1 MEIHNIK
8 VSEIKPYKRNPR
20 NNDQAVDAV
29 VESIKSFGFKVPIVL
44 DRNNVIIAG
53 HTRVKA
59 AKRLGLDVV
68 PCVIAD
74 DLTDEQARAFRI
86 ADNKVAELADWDYT
100 LLDEEIN
107 ELLDFRFEDFG
118 FDFPEV
124 LPKEDQERQN
134 ERERTINAYHL
145 RETSDLALT
154 SDFWQMPIILNN
166 GYVPEDMIGFNYAK
180 TSAKKNCG
188 IHFYIDD
195 YQFERIWNDPES
207 YVDILSEYD
216 CILSPDFSLYMDMP
230 MALKIWNIYRSRWI
244 GAYYQKKGLNVIPTA
259 SWAEPETYEFC
270 FQGIPKG
277 SIVSVSTIGVK
288 KEESAL
294 KVWIDGMKE
303 MIRRI
308 EPETILVYGGELP
321 FDYGD
326 IPVRYYENKVTEQ
339 MKRES

>member
-244 GAYYQKKGLNVIPTA
+244 GAYYQKTGLNVIPTA

>member
-1 MEIHNIK
+1 MKKQNKLLFRNGTVGSNKRRSLVTAITNDLEGTSNENRQMTHTKILYHLTVFSTIKERMGYIMAEITCRKGI
-8 VSEIKPYKRNPR
+8 YKIRVYLGKDVNGRKITESTTFTPTKKTPKAIEKEVQEFAS
-20 NNDQAVDAV
+20 NYEKQVKEGKLLSGEKLSLADV
-29 VESIKSFGFKVPIVL
+29 VEEWKQDQTFK
-44 DRNNVIIAG
+44 
-53 HTRVKA
+53 
-59 AKRLGLDVV
+59 
-68 PCVIAD
+68 
-74 DLTDEQARAFRI
+74 DLTKSVQ
-86 ADNKVAELADWDYT
+86 
-100 LLDEEIN
+100 
-107 ELLDFRFEDFG
+107 
-118 FDFPEV
+118 
-124 LPKEDQERQN
+124 
-134 ERERTINAYHL
+134 
-145 RETSDLALT
+145 
-154 SDFWQMPIILNN
+154 
-166 GYVPEDMIGFNYAK
+166 
-180 TSAKKNCG
+180 
-188 IHFYIDD
+188 
-195 YQFERIWNDPES
+195 ES